1 MNEIYRILKE
11 HSKQEDIKS
20 GTEVEV
26 DVDYGAAHDKSMPNI
41 IDKFNELPLTNLKHS
56 DRMMVTVDHY
66 FPAPDF
72 RSRENYLKIRRFCQE
87 NNIKLYDKGEG
98 ILHQVIAEEYGEKLQ
113 DKILI
118 GADGHMCTSAA
129 WGALPFSVKAEEI
142 VKFLKEGKYKLE
154 VPEVIDINLIGKFE
168 HYERNQMTVSG
179 KDIGL
184 YLIKKIGKET
194 IFNKGIILRGSLNN
208 ISNSQKMTLGNMLG
222 EVGAKTVYF
231 SNMKADDKSAYQFSA
246 EDIKPQIALPGS
258 VKNIIDIDLINKIK
272 PTLIYIGGC
281 TNGRIDDF
289 EQVVEVLKGK
299 KVKDDISLIISPASR
314 KVLEEM
320 EKRGFTSIIRESGG
334 VIINPGCGA
343 CSGIH
348 MGVSSKDDVVITTTP
363 RNTPGRMGDERAQI
377 YLASPRTAALFAV
390 KKR

>member
-1 MNEIYRILKE
+1 MNEILSILKE
-11 HSKQEDIKS
+11 HSKTEDIKS
-20 GTEVEV
+20 GQELVIN
-26 DVDYGAAHDKSMPNI
+26 VDYAAAHDKSMPNI
-41 IDKFNELPLTNLKHS
+41 VDKMKELPLKNLEYS
-56 DRMMVTVDHY
+56 DRMLVTVDHF

-72 RSRENYLKIRRFCQE
+72 RSRENYLKIKNFCIK

-113 DKILI
+113 DKVLI

-129 WGALPFSVKAEEI
+129 WGALPFSVKADDI
-142 VKFLKEGKYKLE
+142 VNFLIEGQYRLK
-154 VPEVIDINLIGKFE
+154 VPEVIDINVEGK
-168 HYERNQMTVSG
+168 YEYYKKHNIEISG

-184 YLIKKIGKET
+184 YLIKKIGKDT
-194 IFNKGIILRGSLNN
+194 IFNKGIILRGSLNK
-208 ISNSQKMTLGNMLG
+208 IENSQKMTLGNMLG

-231 SNMKADDKSAYQFSA
+231 STLKPEEKSTYDFQA
-246 EDIKPQIALPGS
+246 EEIKPQIALPGS
-258 VKNIIDIDLINKIK
+258 VKNIIDIDLINKLK

-289 EQVVEVLKGK
+289 EQVIEVIKGK
-299 KVKDDISLIISPASR
+299 KIKEDITLIISPASK

-320 EKRGFTSIIRESGG
+320 EKRGYTSIIRESGG

-363 RNTPGRMGDERAQI
+363 RNTPGRMGDERTQI
-377 YLASPRTAALFAV
+377 YLASPRTAALYAV
-390 KKR
+390 NKS

>member
-1 MNEIYRILKE
+1 MNEILSIIKE
-11 HSKQEDIKS
+11 HSKEEEIKS
-20 GTEVEV
+20 GQELEINV
-26 DVDYGAAHDKSMPNI
+26 DIAAAHDKSMPNI
-41 IDKFNELPLTNLKHS
+41 IDKFEELPIDKLEYN

-72 RSRENYLKIRRFCQE
+72 RSRENYLKIKNFCSK
-87 NNIKLYDKGEG
+87 NKIKLYDKGEG
-98 ILHQVIAEEYGEKLQ
+98 ILHQVIAEEYGNKLQ
-113 DKILI
+113 NKVLI

-129 WGALPFSVKAEEI
+129 WGSLPFSVKAQDI
-142 VKFLKEGKYKLE
+142 VKFLKK
-154 VPEVIDINLIGKFE
+154 GKFLLKIPE
-168 HYERNQMTVSG
+168 IININVEGSYEYYEKNNIEISG

-208 ISNSQKMTLGNMLG
+208 IIDSQKMTIGNMLG

-231 SNMKADDKSAYQFSA
+231 SENIIENKSEYEFQA
-246 EDIKPQIALPGS
+246 EEIKPQIALPGS
-258 VKNIIDIDLINKIK
+258 VKNIIDIDLINKLK

-289 EQVVEVLKGK
+289 EQVAEILKGK

-320 EKRGFTSIIRESGG
+320 EKRGFTSIMRESGG
-334 VIINPGCGA
+334 VIVNPGCGA

-377 YLASPRTAALFAV
+377 YLASPRTAALFSV
-390 KKR
+390 RKS